1 MDYLKAFN
9 DNCDSIM
16 GLYVIPIPASEMR
29 QKKRIQQ
36 FNNDCDYLKIK
47 FNDKFKAQ
55 FEIIEMKALKE
66 KHPLTLT
73 DIDQMK
79 NSSKDKIRIFIQ
91 TSQDAFNK

>member
-1 MDYLKAFN
+1 M
-9 DNCDSIM
+9 
-16 GLYVIPIPASEMR
+16 
-29 QKKRIQQ
+29 QQ

-47 FNDKFKAQ
+47 FNDKFKAVL
-55 FEIIEMKALKE
+55 EIIEKQALKE

-79 NSSKDKIRIFIQ
+79 NSSRDKIRIFVQ

>member
-9 DNCDSIM
+9 DNCDRIIRQ
-16 GLYVIPIPASEMR
+16 YVIPIPSREMG

-55 FEIIEMKALKE
+55 FEIIEMEALKE
-66 KHPLTLT
+66 KHPLTPV
-73 DIDQMK
+73 DIDQMREI
-79 NSSKDKIRIFIQ
+79 SKDKIRIFIQ
-91 TSQDAFNK
+91 TSQDSFNK

>member
-16 GLYVIPIPASEMR
+16 GLYVIPIPASEMG

-55 FEIIEMKALKE
+55 FEIIEKQALKE
-66 KHPLTLT
+66 KQPLTPA
-73 DIDQMK
+73 DIDQMREI
-79 NSSKDKIRIFIQ
+79 SKDKIRIFIQ
-91 TSQDAFNK
+91 TSQDSFNK